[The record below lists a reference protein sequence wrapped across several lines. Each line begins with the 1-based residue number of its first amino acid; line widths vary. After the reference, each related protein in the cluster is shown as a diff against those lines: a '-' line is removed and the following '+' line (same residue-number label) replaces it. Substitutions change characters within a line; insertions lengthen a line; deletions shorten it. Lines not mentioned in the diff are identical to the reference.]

1 MCIYTKR
8 VFSILGSNIRS
19 LLSGSSSLFFSLRI
33 NIIILVYIGMVIRLL
48 LKIDVFVRYPR
59 TFITIDTSMSSQVP
73 TFIISLLRSIIIP
86 SGFIISMPISAL
98 VERLLIIYSSR
109 LMTAVPVRS
118 SRYSLSLIYSLVLYF
133 LFLIP
138 LTVISIDIYLI
149 LVFRNIYYKKARLIR
164 LIVQPIL
171 K

>member
-1 MCIYTKR
+1 
-8 VFSILGSNIRS
+8 
-19 LLSGSSSLFFSLRI
+19 
-33 NIIILVYIGMVIRLL
+33 
-48 LKIDVFVRYPR
+48 
-59 TFITIDTSMSSQVP
+59 
-73 TFIISLLRSIIIP
+73 
-86 SGFIISMPISAL
+86 MPISTL

-109 LMTAVPVRS
+109 LITVVPVRS

-164 LIVQPIL
+164 LIV
-171 K
+171 